1 MAEPQLKTSHPD
13 GNEAAAIPVASRVLG
28 LDIGGTASRALLCAG
43 SRIVAESRAASA
55 SVPAAGLDGATAAL
69 AELLA
74 SLPLD
79 PARPLDA
86 VCAGSAGLSVP
97 GAREFLTE
105 ALAPLTRP
113 GRLVIVSDAMLV
125 LPAAG
130 VDDGVA
136 MICGTG
142 SIAVGVC
149 GGRSV
154 QAGGWGYL
162 LGDEGSG
169 YWIVRE
175 ALRELLAR
183 RDRSASPGEL
193 GVQLLRAT
201 AAADLGELHRRYLEQ
216 PHRPRHWAQYAES
229 VLASTDPA
237 ATRIR
242 ARAGQAV
249 ATLAAG
255 ALAQLAAPPAQRAG
269 EQFARE
275 ASAPANRVSAG
286 RQGQS
291 APLGVLPGLPVVLG
305 GGLFASEA
313 FVTAAREAL
322 RERLPQS
329 AVSVLTEEPV
339 TGAVRLAARAAAS
352 AGGGQ
357 PY

>member
-13 GNEAAAIPVASRVLG
+13 GNEAAALPAASRVLG
-28 LDIGGTASRALLCAG
+28 LDIGGTASRALLCVG
-43 SRIVAESRAASA
+43 SQTVAESRAASA
-55 SVPAAGLDGATAAL
+55 SLPAAGLEGATAAL

-97 GAREFLTE
+97 GAREFLTG

-130 VDDGVA
+130 VADGVA
-136 MICGTG
+136 VICGTG
-142 SIAVGVC
+142 SIAVGLR

-154 QAGGWGYL
+154 QAGGWGFL

-183 RDRSASPGEL
+183 RDRGASPGEL
-193 GVQLLRAT
+193 GEQLLRST
-201 AAADLGELHRRYLEQ
+201 GAADLGELHRRYLEQ

-237 ATRIR
+237 ATRIC

-255 ALAQLAAPPAQRAG
+255 ALAQLAVLPERPAG
-269 EQFARE
+269 ERSAAEVRAAE
-275 ASAPANRVSAG
+275 APGSANRNSADG
-286 RQGQS
+286 HDQS
-291 APLGVLPGLPVVLG
+291 AHVGGLPGLPVVLG

-313 FVTAAREAL
+313 FAAAAREAL
-322 RERLPQS
+322 SERLPQS
-329 AVSVLTEEPV
+329 PVRVLTEEPV
-339 TGAVRLAARAAAS
+339 TGAVRLASRTAGAS
-352 AGGGQ
+352 
-357 PY
+357 